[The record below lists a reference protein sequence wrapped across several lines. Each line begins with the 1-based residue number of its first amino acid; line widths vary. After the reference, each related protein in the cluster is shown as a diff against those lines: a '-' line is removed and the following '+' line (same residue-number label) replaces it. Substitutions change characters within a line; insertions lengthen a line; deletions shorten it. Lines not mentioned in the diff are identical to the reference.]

1 MNNEVENRQFE
12 RTQFF
17 LVQKEKDFLPVWVFK
32 PEDNPSGIAGVLID
46 VSAGGLQILM
56 QKVAPAKGQRYEMSL
71 INQIGGDEAR
81 LPPGTIDLVWSD
93 DVGST
98 YTKCGFTFSSYS
110 DDEIAMLI
118 AHNIDD
124 GDKFMRCI
132 LRETSVANP
141 TLV

>member
-1 MNNEVENRQFE
+1 MNNEIENRKFE

-32 PEDNPSGIAGVLID
+32 PEDNPSGIAGVLVD
-46 VSAGGLQILM
+46 VSEGGLQILT
-56 QKVAPAKGQRYEMSL
+56 QKVESVTGQRFEMSL
-71 INQIGGDEAR
+71 INQIGGDEIR
-81 LPPGTIDLVWSD
+81 LPPGTIDLVWSN

-110 DDEIAMLI
+110 GDEIALLI
-118 AHNIDD
+118 AHNSDE